1 MCVRVFCLLVSSGAG
16 RARPCWREAVARKKK
31 SPTRDKRLLS
41 SCFFFLLDQNVE
53 ALYQSIGEVF
63 SESVVIFFG
72 PFTLS
77 RQTTRKKSYNAYFG
91 RK

>member
-1 MCVRVFCLLVSSGAG
+1 MVPEEPVRVGGRLLLG
-16 RARPCWREAVARKKK
+16 RK
-31 SPTRDKRLLS
+31 SPRHATSAFYLHM
-41 SCFFFLLDQNVE
+41 FFFLLYQNVE